1 MRAGVPKGV
10 FSGAM
15 IGDKYR
21 IERLIASGGQGVVV
35 EATHLRLRQPVAI
48 KFAHVDLHEATEAER
63 HERLFREARA
73 AFRLRSQHVARV
85 IDVDIV
91 EGSPFIVM
99 EFLRGTDLK
108 ALIEA
113 RGALPCDEAVGLI
126 LQACEG
132 LAEAHDLGLV
142 HRDLKPSN
150 LFLVEGPSPPL
161 LKILDFGLAKQLTPA
176 ASNADDPDLTEP
188 LIMLGS
194 PRYMSPEQARD
205 PRQTDVRT
213 DIWSLGLVLQELL
226 TGRPVFRARSKA
238 DVLALVLL
246 KNPTPVSLL
255 RPDVP
260 AGLERVLLR
269 CLQKL
274 PEHRFPTIRDLAQ
287 QLAEFA
293 PPWAA
298 ETLERLR
305 PKSSPHAAVSSS
317 QVKAFKSSN
326 HDERLDEEE
335 DFTPILSVR
344 SGAAAKWQAANRGG
358 VEPGPP
364 RSWLGRRAAAAIG
377 VAALAGTALGFLWDP
392 GGPGV
397 GLSFGR
403 RLVREAGG
411 SLPTPSLSVALA
423 RAAPPAD
430 PLAPPIYALE
440 PLPAD
445 VGERAAPNA
454 SAASLAMEAPAIPIS
469 LNGVHKTATP
479 LSSTSMAHAAASRPL
494 GKRTPRGGRGRLAVA
509 PSGHSVAHGKV
520 AATKAASSARSGPA
534 RRAHAPGA
542 DARAFA
548 ETDPPPAGTGEAA
561 GSASPENPLD
571 GRK

>member
-1 MRAGVPKGV
+1 
-10 FSGAM
+10 M

-21 IERLIASGGQGVVV
+21 IERLIATGGQGVVV

-48 KFAHVDLHEATEAER
+48 KFAHVDLHEASEAER
-63 HERLFREARA
+63 HERLYREARA
-73 AFRLRSQHVARV
+73 AFRLRSEHVARV

-91 EGSPFIVM
+91 EGAPFIVM

-113 RGALPCDEAVGLI
+113 RGPIPRDEAVGLI

-150 LFLVEGPSPPL
+150 LFLVERPSGPPL
-161 LKILDFGLAKQLTPA
+161 LKILDFGLAKQLAPA
-176 ASNADDPDLTEP
+176 AAGADDPDLTEP

-226 TGRPVFRARSKA
+226 TGRPVFRARNKA

-274 PEHRFPTIRDLAQ
+274 PEHRFPTIRELAR

-305 PKSSPHAAVSSS
+305 PKSFPDQAASSHASGTGGALPSSTR
-317 QVKAFKSSN
+317 Q
-326 HDERLDEEE
+326 ERSGEE
-335 DFTPILSVR
+335 DVTPILSVK
-344 SGAAAKWQAANRGG
+344 SGAAARWQAAARGF
-358 VEPGPP
+358 VEPVVRPSRLP
-364 RSWLGRRAAAAIG
+364 RGAAAAIG

-392 GGPGV
+392 GAR
-397 GLSFGR
+397 GLGGLIGR
-403 RLVREAGG
+403 DLVRSAGG
-411 SLPTPSLSVALA
+411 SVPSLSIALAVPAGAAEPTPSSG
-423 RAAPPAD
+423 
-430 PLAPPIYALE
+430 YALE
-440 PLPAD
+440 PLPA
-445 VGERAAPNA
+445 VALEAARAASPSPLPSEPA
-454 SAASLAMEAPAIPIS
+454 AIPIAVEET
-469 LNGVHKTATP
+469 GKAATP
-479 LSSTSMAHAAASRPL
+479 VPSPTARVASHPL
-494 GKRTPRGGRGRLAVA
+494 GKRTPRGGRGRLALATSSHAGVHA
-509 PSGHSVAHGKV
+509 KMGSTIGAT
-520 AATKAASSARSGPA
+520 TKAARLPATVPSKSARHARPPA
-534 RRAHAPGA
+534 NARVVAETEGRA
-542 DARAFA
+542 DADATA
-548 ETDPPPAGTGEAA
+548 
-561 GSASPENPLD
+561 SAENPLD

>member
-1 MRAGVPKGV
+1 
-10 FSGAM
+10 M

-21 IERLIASGGQGVVV
+21 IERLIATGGQGVVV

-48 KFAHVDLHEATEAER
+48 KFAHVDLHDASEAER

-73 AFRLRSQHVARV
+73 AFRLRSEHVARV
-85 IDVDIV
+85 IDVDLV

-113 RGALPCDEAVGLI
+113 RGPLPCDEAVGLI

-150 LFLVEGPSPPL
+150 LFLVERPSGPPL

-176 ASNADDPDLTEP
+176 AADADDPDLTEP

-226 TGRPVFRARSKA
+226 TGRPVFRARNKA

-305 PKSSPHAAVSSS
+305 PKSFLDRPATLPASESGVASASAGQH
-317 QVKAFKSSN
+317 
-326 HDERLDEEE
+326 ERPGED
-335 DFTPILSVR
+335 DFTPILSVK
-344 SGAAAKWQAANRGG
+344 SGAAAKWQAATQGLVDPVQR
-358 VEPGPP
+358 
-364 RSWLGRRAAAAIG
+364 RARLRRAAVAIG

-392 GGPGV
+392 GTPGLG
-397 GLSFGR
+397 GLIGR
-403 RLVREAGG
+403 DVVRQAGG
-411 SLPTPSLSVALA
+411 SIPIPPLSAVLATTPGTAE
-423 RAAPPAD
+423 PP
-430 PLAPPIYALE
+430 PSPRYPLE
-440 PLPAD
+440 PLPAVALD
-445 VGERAAPNA
+445 VARAAGPTP
-454 SAASLAMEAPAIPIS
+454 LPAQPAGIPIWVG
-469 LNGVHKTATP
+469 GVGK
-479 LSSTSMAHAAASRPL
+479 AAAPVPPPSTTRAVAMHPL
-494 GKRTPRGGRGRLAVA
+494 GKRTPRGGRGRLA
-509 PSGHSVAHGKV
+509 PGTSSHSGARAKIGLTTGSAT
-520 AATKAASSARSGPA
+520 AATTKAARSPATVSSKLAR
-534 RRAHAPGA
+534 HAPSRASAQVIAETEGRADVGAEA
-542 DARAFA
+542 DAS
-548 ETDPPPAGTGEAA
+548 AA
-561 GSASPENPLD
+561 AENPLD

>member
-1 MRAGVPKGV
+1 
-10 FSGAM
+10 M

-21 IERLIASGGQGVVV
+21 IERLIATGGQGVVV
-35 EATHLRLRQPVAI
+35 EATHLRLRQAVAI
-48 KFAHVDLHEATEAER
+48 KFAHVDLNEASEAER

-73 AFRLRSQHVARV
+73 AFRLRSEHVARV

-113 RGALPCDEAVGLI
+113 RGPLPCDEAVGMI

-150 LFLVEGPSPPL
+150 LFLVHRPSGPPL
-161 LKILDFGLAKQLTPA
+161 LKILDFGLAKQLTSVA
-176 ASNADDPDLTEP
+176 AGADDPDLTEP

-226 TGRPVFRARSKA
+226 TGRPVFRARNKA

-255 RPDVP
+255 RSDVP
-260 AGLERVLLR
+260 AGLERILLR

-305 PKSSPHAAVSSS
+305 AKSSPDQSPSSPASRSGGSFASAS
-317 QVKAFKSSN
+317 QG
-326 HDERLDEEE
+326 ERPRE
-335 DFTPILSVR
+335 DDLTPILSVK
-344 SGAAAKWQAANRGG
+344 SGAAAKWQAATQGLG
-358 VEPGPP
+358 EPVPP
-364 RSWLGRRAAAAIG
+364 RRKLPQRAAMAIG
-377 VAALAGTALGFLWDP
+377 LAALAGTALGYFWDP
-392 GGPGV
+392 ATPG
-397 GLSFGR
+397 LGR
-403 RLVREAGG
+403 LAGRSLVRQADG
-411 SLPTPSLSVALA
+411 SRPVRALAALPGAEPLPSLGG
-423 RAAPPAD
+423 
-430 PLAPPIYALE
+430 YALE
-440 PLPAD
+440 PLPA
-445 VGERAAPNA
+445 VALE
-454 SAASLAMEAPAIPIS
+454 
-469 LNGVHKTATP
+469 V
-479 LSSTSMAHAAASRPL
+479 AHAASPAALPAEPAAVGMAVEGTGNPAAALVSSPSATRLVAAHPM
-494 GKRTPRGGRGRLAVA
+494 GKRTPRGGRGRPAL
-509 PSGHSVAHGKV
+509 
-520 AATKAASSARSGPA
+520 AASSHSGVRAKGGATTKLARVPLTMASKSTRHASPPGSA
-534 RRAHAPGA
+534 RVIVETEGRADVGAEA
-542 DARAFA
+542 DAS
-548 ETDPPPAGTGEAA
+548 AGA
-561 GSASPENPLD
+561 ENPLD